1 MVTLADVAAR
11 AGVSAST
18 VSYTLSGKRAIS
30 DATRDRVMRII
41 AELGYHP
48 HASARALASSRS
60 HVIAVMAPLRSDM
73 YMPVI
78 MDILV
83 AIATT
88 ARTSGHDVLLLTGDE
103 GTAGVRRV
111 AGSGLVDAVI
121 LMDVELDD
129 DRIPVLGEL
138 DTPAVLIGLP
148 AESRGLTCVDLDFEA
163 AGALCA
169 DHLADLGH
177 SDVALIGV
185 SASVYSRHTG
195 FAARTVVGFTDRAR
209 ERGLRTVHRPCEGT
223 FESTA
228 GALTRILDDRP
239 TTSGFVVQNEAAVRP
254 LLSLLRQFGR
264 VVPEDVSVVAIC
276 PEELALQSSPRLT
289 SVPIPAG
296 VMGCKAVELAVAQL
310 SGKQAGGV
318 HLIPP
323 TLKVRESSLLTS

>member
-1 MVTLADVAAR
+1 MV
-11 AGVSAST
+11 
-18 VSYTLSGKRAIS
+18 
-30 DATRDRVMRII
+30 
-41 AELGYHP
+41 
-48 HASARALASSRS
+48 
-60 HVIAVMAPLRSDM
+60 PLRSGM

-111 AGSGLVDAVI
+111 ADTGLVDAVI

-129 DRIPVLGEL
+129 DRIPVLREL
-138 DTPAVLIGLP
+138 ATPAVLIGLP
-148 AESRGLTCVDLDFEA
+148 AETEGLTCVDLDFES
-163 AGALCA
+163 AGVLCA

-177 SDVALIGV
+177 SDVALIGG

-195 FAARTVVGFTDRAR
+195 FAARTLGGFMGRAR
-209 ERGLRTVHRPCEGT
+209 DRGLRAVHRPCEGT
-223 FESTA
+223 FESAA

-239 TTSGFVVQNEAAVRP
+239 TTSGFVVQNEAAIRP

-264 VVPEDVSVVAIC
+264 VVPEDASVVAIC

-289 SVPIPAG
+289 SVGVPAG
-296 VMGCKAVELAVAQL
+296 EMGRKAVELAVAQL
-310 SGKQAGGV
+310 SGKQGGGV
-318 HLIPP
+318 HLITPK
-323 TLKVRESSLLTS
+323 LEVRESSTPAS